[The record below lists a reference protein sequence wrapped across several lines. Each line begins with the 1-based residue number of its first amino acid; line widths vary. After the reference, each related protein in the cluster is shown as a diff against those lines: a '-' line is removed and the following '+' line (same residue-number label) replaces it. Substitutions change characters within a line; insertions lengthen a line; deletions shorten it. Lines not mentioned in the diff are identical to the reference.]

1 MKARATLLLVAA
13 ALLGAC
19 AKHEAP
25 AEAVR
30 PVMLARVELGSAGA
44 ATVFAGEVKAR
55 HESDLG
61 FRIGG
66 KVVERRVDVGA
77 RVTRGTVLARLDA
90 ADVALQ
96 AQAARAA
103 VAAAQTEYDYAKAE
117 FDRYANLQGLKF
129 VSASALDQ
137 KRNAMNA
144 NAAKLEQA
152 RAQLS
157 VASNQA
163 GYATLNADQDGVV
176 TAIGAEVGQVVT
188 AGQLVVRL
196 AREDEREVAIAV
208 PENRLGELK
217 AAQRLAVVL
226 WASPDKP
233 YAAKVREI
241 APAVDA
247 ATRTFAVRVSILAP
261 DQAVRWGMTANVVLQ
276 GEAGGNSALVPSSA
290 ITHQGDGKPA
300 VFVYDAA
307 SGTVNLRP
315 VTLGAFRE
323 DGTLVEAGLADG
335 EWIVAAGAHKLRAGQ
350 AVKPWEGDAPSPT
363 GRPEATG
370 PLGGRRA
377 DARFGGTTPSPTGRP
392 EATGPLGGRRADARF
407 GGIPPAPAP
416 TASAAPRA

>member
-1 MKARATLLLVAA
+1 MNARTALLLVAA
-13 ALLGAC
+13 AALAAC

-30 PVMLARVELGSAGA
+30 PVMLARVELGTAGA

-96 AQAARAA
+96 AQAAKAA

-117 FDRYANLQGLKF
+117 FDRYSNLRDQKF

-137 KRNAMNA
+137 KRNQMNA

-163 GYATLNADQDGVV
+163 GYATLVADQDGVV

-261 DQAVRWGMTANVVLQ
+261 DAAVRWGMTANVVLQ
-276 GEAGGNSALVPSSA
+276 GEAGGAAALVPSSA
-290 ITHQGDGKPA
+290 ITHQSDGKPA

-307 SGTVNLRP
+307 SGTVSLRP

-350 AVKPWEGDAPSPT
+350 PVKPWEGDGAPQ
-363 GRPEATG
+363 
-370 PLGGRRA
+370 
-377 DARFGGTTPSPTGRP
+377 
-392 EATGPLGGRRADARF
+392 
-407 GGIPPAPAP
+407 P